1 MTAKVATAKVVTANR
16 LSEGRVVYLDGN
28 GDWSASLGNAACAA
42 DDAASDA
49 LRVQAER
56 AGRVV
61 GPYLIDVVEIDGAI
75 EPLGTREMI
84 RAAGGP
90 TVIPPGL
97 DNAAHSER
105 SPDVPIR

>member
-1 MTAKVATAKVVTANR
+1 MTLKPGTEKVMTANR
-16 LSEGRVVYLDGN
+16 LREGHVVYMDAE
-28 GDWSASLGNAACAA
+28 GDWSASLGDAACAA

-49 LRVQAER
+49 LGAQAEQSVR

-61 GPYLIDVVEIDGAI
+61 GPYLIDVIEADGAVH
-75 EPLGTREMI
+75 PLGTREII

-97 DNAAHSER
+97 DGAAAHSER
-105 SPDVPIR
+105 

>member
-28 GDWSASLGNAACAA
+28 GDWSTSLGDAACAA

-49 LRVQAER
+49 LGAQAERSVR

-61 GPYLIDVVEIDGAI
+61 GPYLIDVIVADGAI
-75 EPLGTREMI
+75 HPLGTREMI

-97 DNAAHSER
+97 DGAAAHSEG
-105 SPDVPIR
+105 